1 MALPS
6 FRFKDRSAS
15 HTAAGQSAKDATRQ
29 SSEVQGS
36 TTREVR
42 ILYWTT
48 SARVPETTIV
58 DVTIGKFLNVRRW
71 IPSVR
76 FGGMHWFVQV
86 WNEDLGEWISTFRWD
101 VQVKIARHT
110 VTVLVRELD
119 CHVCLALGREV
130 EIQQMRRGI
139 EKIEEWEP
147 VDLRVP
153 SPTKVGEDFTVVSW
167 DATGA
172 VPQVFI
178 VTLTNQGRLIIED
191 FPQLAEHCFHD
202 RHPRPVFC
210 GTRVWN
216 PRTLKWELQSELLD
230 YFPLK
235 GYNF

>member
-167 DATGA
+167 DAPSRRCSSSPSPIRDA
-172 VPQVFI
+172 
-178 VTLTNQGRLIIED
+178 
-191 FPQLAEHCFHD
+191 
-202 RHPRPVFC
+202 
-210 GTRVWN
+210 
-216 PRTLKWELQSELLD
+216 
-230 YFPLK
+230 
-235 GYNF
+235 